1 MNVTEPLLEKP
12 KKKVKSAANA
22 FNSLF
27 APKKKDKEKDLD
39 ETQKTCEFRRY
50 CACLCN
56 QTAMDGFNVSV
67 QSDNSAQQQPQ
78 QPHRQ
83 PQRQHRK
90 PQPTDVSTLVD
101 KKKALD
107 LTSCS
112 LILFD
117 EVLIGDFS
125 LCSVIIIS
133 FLTPSRRKLLAAS
146 SCAPSPEQGALS
158 ELWQC

>member
-1 MNVTEPLLEKP
+1 MNVAEPLLEKP

-27 APKKKDKEKDLD
+27 APKKKDKEKDSD
-39 ETQKTCEFRRY
+39 EAKTCEFRRY
-50 CACLCN
+50 CANLCK
-56 QTAMDGFNVSV
+56 QTAMDGLNVSV
-67 QSDNSAQQQPQ
+67 QSDSSTQQQPQ

-125 LCSVIIIS
+125 LRSVIIIS

-146 SCAPSPEQGALS
+146 SCPPSPEQGALS